1 MKIVN
6 NDINNINFTTSAN
19 SNNQIFNNFA
29 PPPIKKVNPLTEV
42 EFTKKDLI
50 GLIAT
55 TVILFLVSYIGIINL
70 FNFGF
75 TITMFLFVTFVFF
88 YLFNKKR

>member
-6 NDINNINFTTSAN
+6 NDINNVNFTTSAN
-19 SNNQIFNNFA
+19 SNSQIINSFA

-75 TITMFLFVTFVFF
+75 TITMF
-88 YLFNKKR
+88 

>member
-19 SNNQIFNNFA
+19 SNNPIINNFA
-29 PPPIKKVNPLTEV
+29 PPPIKKFNPLTEV

-55 TVILFLVSYIGIINL
+55 TVILFLVSYIQ
-70 FNFGF
+70 FGF
-75 TITMFLFVTFVFF
+75 WKLFDFF
-88 YLFNKKR
+88 EEYLKLFI